1 MPKLYSLPNVDEGL
15 IGKII
20 RHRSGRTKFMLG
32 DAVYNIERGVSSEFQ
47 QNVVVIDSRVDER
60 STNIYN
66 LGPIKAKFVLS
77 PDWNWLFQKVTE

>member
-15 IGKII
+15 VGKIV
-20 RHRSGRTKFMLG
+20 RHRSGKIKFLLG

-47 QNVVVIDSRVDER
+47 QNVVIIDPRIDER

-66 LGPIKAKFVLS
+66 LGPIKAKYVCS
-77 PDWNWLFQKVTE
+77 PDWKWLFEKISE